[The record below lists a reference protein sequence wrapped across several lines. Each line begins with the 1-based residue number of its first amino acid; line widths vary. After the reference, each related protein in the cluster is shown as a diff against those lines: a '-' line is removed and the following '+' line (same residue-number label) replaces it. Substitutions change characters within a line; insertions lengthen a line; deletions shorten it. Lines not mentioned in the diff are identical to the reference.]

1 MKTNVKLSLTVL
13 ALVALLV
20 GCNSAITFPP
30 VSPVATNSHNQGQFV
45 WHDLAT
51 YNPTAAK
58 DFYSEVFGWEYET
71 LGYGVDAYFVIKN
84 DGTPIGGIFKLAD
97 KYGKAAEWLSSVSV
111 PDVNVA
117 VKYNSSAGGK
127 TIFKKA
133 AFEGRGETAL
143 VQDPQGAFIAFITS
157 ESGDPNPQKAGNI
170 VMNSWLWN
178 ELWTND
184 LEGSIEFYEGL
195 TATTSEEVKEA
206 KVPYFIFKQGGQT
219 FSGAIGN
226 PVEGARSAWM
236 PYIKVKDVNAT
247 FEKAKAAGAHVM
259 MEPTQSIRKGTV
271 AVLMDPTGAQFT
283 IQQWILK

>member
-1 MKTNVKLSLTVL
+1 MKQNVKVISTIIVLTIIL
-13 ALVALLV
+13 MA
-20 GCNSAITFPP
+20 CNSAITFPP
-30 VSPVATNSHNQGQFV
+30 VSQTPTNSHNQGQFV

-51 YNPTAAK
+51 YDPLAAK
-58 DFYSEVFGWEYET
+58 DFYSEVFDWEFET
-71 LGYGVDAYFVIKN
+71 LGTGSNVYYVVKN
-84 DGTPIGGIFKLAD
+84 KGIPIGGMFKLAD
-97 KYGKAAEWLSSVSV
+97 KYGKAAEWIASISV
-111 PDVNVA
+111 PDVDA
-117 VKYNSSAGGK
+117 AISYNTSGGGK

-133 AFEGRGETAL
+133 AFDGRGETAL
-143 VQDPQGAFIAFITS
+143 VQDPQGAFVAFLHS
-157 ESGDPNPQKAGNI
+157 ESGDPQPQRAGNI
-170 VMNSWLWN
+170 KMNSWLWN

-184 LEGSIEFYEGL
+184 LDASLGFYRGL
-195 TATTSEEVKEA
+195 TSSETEEVKAA
-206 KVPYFIFKQGGQT
+206 KVPYFMFKQDNNT

-283 IQQWILK
+283 IQQWILR